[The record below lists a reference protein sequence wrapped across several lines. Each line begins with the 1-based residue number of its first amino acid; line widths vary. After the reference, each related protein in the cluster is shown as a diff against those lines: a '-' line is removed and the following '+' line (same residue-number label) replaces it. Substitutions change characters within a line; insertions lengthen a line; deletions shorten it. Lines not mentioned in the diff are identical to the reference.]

1 MTLLANSDS
10 RILAM
15 MEAGLAKVIV
25 DDVIVCPSTNF
36 DLIGIRVGCG
46 ESGCPHHMHDV
57 LVQLLPHPFLPA
69 LLALVELLRNLCIP
83 ARTTSPQ
90 LLSAGAMS
98 ALVTAATSKCRDQN
112 GAAAAAAGCRLLL
125 ERASPRTPAAVAFA
139 ECFNQVLAMD
149 VAKAHPFVRVEL
161 ARAAAL
167 ATPSIVHLALCEAG
181 VEASAGTSG
190 NGVAAVTAADNGKA
204 AEPISTD
211 AAAAENGAGAA
222 GEAAGREE
230 EAGLA
235 LGQSLGSKAGVE
247 FMGFL
252 LASVRESGEVSFASI
267 VPACA
272 RTPHPRRYL
281 LTLTTRIPFAPKGP
295 RLASHRGGAC
305 ANCSSKSGWCHL

>member
-139 ECFNQVLAMD
+139 ECFNQVRPFRGD
-149 VAKAHPFVRVEL
+149 ICPPCSSHPNRN
-161 ARAAAL
+161 
-167 ATPSIVHLALCEAG
+167 
-181 VEASAGTSG
+181 ASPYPVPAST
-190 NGVAAVTAADNGKA
+190 
-204 AEPISTD
+204 PISTSSETTRCC
-211 AAAAENGAGAA
+211 ATRINPIGVGH
-222 GEAAGREE
+222 GR
-230 EAGLA
+230 
-235 LGQSLGSKAGVE
+235 GQGP
-247 FMGFL
+247 
-252 LASVRESGEVSFASI
+252 SVRACR
-267 VPACA
+267 ACA
-272 RTPHPRRYL
+272 RCGVGHT
-281 LTLTTRIPFAPKGP
+281 F
-295 RLASHRGGAC
+295 HRPSGALR
-305 ANCSSKSGWCHL
+305 SRS

>member
-1 MTLLANSDS
+1 
-10 RILAM
+10 
-15 MEAGLAKVIV
+15 
-25 DDVIVCPSTNF
+25 
-36 DLIGIRVGCG
+36 
-46 ESGCPHHMHDV
+46 
-57 LVQLLPHPFLPA
+57 
-69 LLALVELLRNLCIP
+69 
-83 ARTTSPQ
+83 
-90 LLSAGAMS
+90 
-98 ALVTAATSKCRDQN
+98 
-112 GAAAAAAGCRLLL
+112 
-125 ERASPRTPAAVAFA
+125 
-139 ECFNQVLAMD
+139 MD